1 MRVLKF
7 CILLLACLAIIVPSV
22 YAAEISLGC
31 GTVSGTI
38 RAWRAKIK
46 TKGPKN
52 DKTAVVF
59 LERADDKAHPLVDK
73 LAVMDQKGLVFIPH
87 ILSVRTGTTV
97 EFRNSDNEKHNVYFL
112 FDKTGEQLDIGTWGR
127 GQSVRHRFDTP
138 GVVITL
144 CKLHLEMAAYV
155 IVMDNPYYTEAIID
169 GETRRAS
176 YTIENV
182 PPGKY
187 ILKVWHK
194 KYKMKGKYAEIIVE
208 SGKTTKLN
216 AVITKA
222 KYAK

>member
-1 MRVLKF
+1 MRVFKF
-7 CILLLACLAIIVPSV
+7 CIVVLASLAVIVS
-22 YAAEISLGC
+22 YAYASEISPGC

-46 TKGPKN
+46 TNGPKN

-59 LERADDKAHPLVDK
+59 LEQAEGKTHPPVDK
-73 LAVMDQKGLVFIPH
+73 LAVMDQKGLVFIPYVLL
-87 ILSVRTGTTV
+87 IRTGTTV

-112 FDKTGEQLDIGTWGR
+112 YDKTGEQLDIGTWGP
-127 GQSVRHRFDTP
+127 GQSVRHKFEAA

-144 CKLHLEMAAYV
+144 CKLHLEMAAY
-155 IVMDNPYYTEAIID
+155 IVVLDNPYFTEAIID
-169 GETRRAS
+169 GKTRRAS

-216 AVITKA
+216 AVITKP